1 MAHPIPTIEPATLRA
16 GDTATWTRS
25 LPDYPATA
33 GWVLSYALVKDGA
46 RITFS
51 ASASGADHLVSV
63 APATTALWAAG
74 VYTWSAKVSLA
85 GAVHTIAT
93 GTVEILAD
101 YSAAVAGLDARSH
114 ARITLNAL
122 EAWIEGRDIAVA
134 EYQIAGRT
142 LKTIPIEQLLKL
154 RDSYRREVRQEDD
167 AQRAAAGLP
176 SRNKLVVRFGRPS

>member
-16 GDTATWTRS
+16 GDTATWLRS
-25 LPDYPATA
+25 LPDYPASD
-33 GWVLSYALVKDGA
+33 GWALSYALVKTGT

-63 APATTALWAAG
+63 APATTSGWAAG
-74 VYTWSAKVSLA
+74 VYTWSAKVSLS
-85 GAVHTIAT
+85 GAVYTVAT

-101 YSAAVAGLDARSH
+101 YSAATSGLDARSH
-114 ARITLNAL
+114 ARTTLAAL
-122 EAWIEGRDIAVA
+122 ESWIEGRDMGVA

-154 RDSYRREVRQEDD
+154 RDRYRREVRQEDD

-176 SRNKLVVRFGRPS
+176 SRNKLLVRFGRT